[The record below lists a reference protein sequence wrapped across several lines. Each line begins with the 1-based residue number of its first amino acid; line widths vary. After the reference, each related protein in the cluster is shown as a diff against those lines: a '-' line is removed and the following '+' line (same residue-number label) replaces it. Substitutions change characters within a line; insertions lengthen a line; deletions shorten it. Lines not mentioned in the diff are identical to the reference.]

1 MNVTEL
7 INKTFVTDE
16 YTTMR
21 GEMSICDAF
30 RHHQAEWMQP
40 SEYLHLVA
48 ERVEFPCR
56 DCVCSPNKRTIS
68 DY

>member
-1 MNVTEL
+1 
-7 INKTFVTDE
+7 
-16 YTTMR
+16 MR
-21 GEMSICDAF
+21 GGMSICDAF

-40 SEYLHLVA
+40 PEYLHFVA

-56 DCVCSPNKRTIS
+56 DCASSSNKRTIS